1 MDAALTEIAELVR
14 RESGI
19 TMTASQEV
27 ALRAALARAA
37 PGVDAGEFVRLNADP
52 ADKRQLVARLIDEVT
67 IKETTFLRDRQ
78 QLDMIDWRGLF
89 QRARRNGS
97 QRLRVWSAGCATGE
111 EAYTLA
117 LLASQAFS
125 PADPPLDVLGTDISS
140 SALAAAAAGRYR
152 QRAVRELDDAQRSR
166 FFRVEDG
173 EHVVDG
179 FLRRFVRFD
188 RHNLVRDP
196 MPPLGERP
204 FDLIVC
210 RNVLI
215 YFDVSTVER
224 ILGAFERALSSGG
237 TLLIGAADA
246 LCGTAGRLSR
256 ALSPARRAAAAPV
269 RVLRHARAHGHETKR
284 DTKREDKREGEREG
298 RLKTALAAAD
308 VGNRDDA
315 ITHAS
320 ALLAENPLD
329 ADAYFVRGLVQLEQ
343 ELLDDAVASLRRALY
358 VDPSFAL
365 AAFTLG
371 RAYDAVGDDDSA
383 RRAYGQALRT
393 IAPEDDRHEVL
404 LQQVDLND
412 IAAACRARLA
422 ATR

>member
-1 MDAALTEIAELVR
+1 VTDAALTEIAELVR

-19 TMTASQEV
+19 TMAAGQEI

-37 PGVDAGEFVRLNADP
+37 PDVDAAEFVRLAGDP
-52 ADKRQLVARLIDEVT
+52 ASGRQLVARLIDEVT

-89 QRARRNGS
+89 QRARQNGS
-97 QRLRVWSAGCATGE
+97 QRLRIWSAGCATGE

-117 LLASQAFS
+117 LLAAQAFA
-125 PADPPLDVLGTDISS
+125 PADPPLDVVGTDISS
-140 SALAAAAAGRYR
+140 AALAAASVGRYR
-152 QRAVRELDDAQRSR
+152 PRALRELDDAQRSR
-166 FFRVEDG
+166 YFRAEDD

-179 FLRRFVRFD
+179 FLRRFVRFE
-188 RHNLVRDP
+188 RHNLVHDA

-215 YFDVSTVER
+215 YFDVPTVER
-224 ILGAFERALSSGG
+224 ILGAFERALSSTG

-256 ALSPARRAAAAPV
+256 ALSSARRAAAVPV
-269 RVLRHARAHGHETKR
+269 RVLPHPRETKQ
-284 DTKREDKREGEREG
+284 DTRREGKREAKRED

-315 ITHAS
+315 IAHAS
-320 ALLAENPLD
+320 SLLAENPLD

-358 VDPSFAL
+358 VDPTFSL

-393 IAPEDDRHEVL
+393 IAPDDDRHDVL